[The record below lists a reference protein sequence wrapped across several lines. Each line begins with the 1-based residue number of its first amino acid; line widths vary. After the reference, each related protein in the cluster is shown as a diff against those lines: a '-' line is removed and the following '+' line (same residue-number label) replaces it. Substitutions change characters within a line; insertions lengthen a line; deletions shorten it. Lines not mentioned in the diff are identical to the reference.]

1 MPMFPVKKL
10 IVFGVAIELIVAL
23 TACVTSSPLTL
34 SETLKVST
42 DASQPLNAP
51 DNAMAARYRRA
62 EQRLPV
68 NLLAAVDN
76 LYFTPH
82 WLDDGGFWYALREN
96 SFPKSLSP
104 KNSASKKGIS
114 EKTSTTRYFRYHQN
128 TGTVPLFDEN
138 RLLQALNLGKRS
150 GDAPLEQL
158 SGLVVQKVELE
169 GKAEGKPEG
178 KPEWKKGAQITRLRV
193 RINDNDW
200 QCELS
205 NPYRCYYY
213 ANNTGQGSAGSVAGT
228 DSAAD
233 SAKQS
238 NGIVSPDGSWQI
250 LVKQHNLVL
259 HNQETGEL
267 QQLTEDGSA
276 EHAYATNSPNPK
288 TLFNQPE
295 GSVEPGKAGYWS
307 PDSRYFVTF
316 QLDLRHTGKLHL
328 QQSVTGKGL
337 RPRVYPYH
345 YPMAGDDQ
353 LIKGQLVVVSVTKQ
367 SVQRI
372 NTPALLQTYYGNPL
386 WGEFA
391 SNNKYYFVERER
403 GFHTFHLKE
412 LSPDTGIVRTLIT
425 ETNDKFIDP
434 WVQDFRVVPELD
446 RVFWTSERSGMQQLY
461 VYQLNALSPILES
474 TTAPAPVPK
483 TPGASLLRA
492 VTPAHLF
499 LRAIKGINTDKRQV
513 YFEGSGI
520 TANKYSNDPY
530 FRYLYRV
537 DFSGKN
543 LTRLTPEPMM
553 HNTQLAPDFA
563 TFTDSFSIVSTPPEH
578 VLRSTENGRI
588 LARLHTVD
596 NRSLLEQNGYVAP
609 QPFTVMAQDGSTPL
623 HGILYFPSDFDASKS
638 YPVIDDIYT
647 GPHGYFTPKTYGGP
661 LYAHAH
667 ALAELGFIVL
677 KMDGRGTGKRDRA
690 FHEYSYNNL
699 AGGADD
705 HVWALRKLA
714 ETRPYLD
721 LDRVGIYGFSAG
733 GYDTVR
739 AMYKYPDFFKVG
751 VSASGNHDFR
761 VDKAGW
767 NETWMGYPV
776 GAHWDEQ
783 SNLTDANQL
792 QGKLFLAHGEL
803 DENVHPAASLQLL
816 DKFIKANKDVD
827 FLLYPNMSHVLH
839 YHPHFVRTR
848 WDYFVRHLLGETP
861 PSHYRISSMPPP
873 GKQR

>member
-1 MPMFPVKKL
+1 MMNMFPVKKL
-10 IVFGVAIELIVAL
+10 IVFGVVMESIVAL
-23 TACVTSSPLTL
+23 TACVTSSPLSL

-42 DASQPLNAP
+42 NATP
-51 DNAMAARYRRA
+51 PVTSPNTPMLDRYRRA
-62 EQRLPV
+62 EKRLPV

-76 LYFTPH
+76 LYFTPV
-82 WLDDGGFWYALREN
+82 WLDDGGFWYALRE
-96 SFPKSLSP
+96 SSSP
-104 KNSASKKGIS
+104 ENIAS
-114 EKTSTTRYFRYHQN
+114 EKLTPEKSVPGTTRYFRYHQH
-128 TGTVPLFDEN
+128 TGSVPLFDEKQ
-138 RLLQALNLGKRS
+138 LVKALNLGKRS

-158 SGLVVQKVELE
+158 SGLVVQEVKIVQEA
-169 GKAEGKPEG
+169 KT
-178 KPEWKKGAQITRLRV
+178 AQHAQTTRLRV
-193 RINDNDW
+193 RVNNNEW

-205 NPYRCYYY
+205 NPYRCYHY
-213 ANNTGQGSAGSVAGT
+213 ANNAGQANADTGSR
-228 DSAAD
+228 AD
-233 SAKQS
+233 S
-238 NGIVSPDGSWQI
+238 NGLVSPDGAWQI
-250 LVKQHNLVL
+250 RVKQHNLVL
-259 HNQETGEL
+259 HNQKTGE
-267 QQLTEDGSA
+267 QRQLTEDGSA

-288 TLFNQPE
+288 ILFNQPE
-295 GSVEPGKAGYWS
+295 GSAEPGKAGYWS

-328 QQSVTGKGL
+328 QQSVTGNGL
-337 RPRVYPYH
+337 RPRVYPYY

-353 LIKGQLVVVSVTKQ
+353 LIKGELVVVNVAQQ

-412 LSPDTGIVRTLIT
+412 LSPDTGTVRTLIT
-425 ETNDKFIDP
+425 ETNSKFIDP

-446 RVFWTSERSGMQQLY
+446 LVFWTSERSGMQQLY
-461 VYQLNALSPILES
+461 LYQLNAQK
-474 TTAPAPVPK
+474 PAQAK
-483 TPGASLLRA
+483 PGASLLRA

-499 LRAIKGINTDKRQV
+499 MRAIKGIHTEKRQV

-520 TANKYSNDPY
+520 TANKHSNDPY

-537 DFSGKN
+537 GFNGEN
-543 LTRLTPEPMM
+543 LQLLTPEPMM
-553 HNTQLAPDFA
+553 HNTRPAPDFA
-563 TFTDSFSIVSTPPEH
+563 TFTDSFSTVTTPPEH
-578 VLRSTENGRI
+578 VVRSTEDGRI
-588 LARLHTVD
+588 LARLHKTD
-596 NRSLLEQNGYVAP
+596 NRLLLEENRYTAP

-623 HGILYFPSDFDASKS
+623 HGILYFPSDFKASKS

-647 GPHGYFTPKTYGGP
+647 GPHGYFTPKTYDDP
-661 LYAHAH
+661 LHAHAN

-677 KMDGRGTGKRDRA
+677 KMDGRGTGKRNRA

-783 SNLTDANQL
+783 SNLTDASQL

-816 DKFIKANKDVD
+816 NKFINANKDVD
-827 FLLYPNMSHVLH
+827 FLLYPNMGHVLH

-848 WDYFVRHLLGETP
+848 WDYFVRHLLGKTP
-861 PSHYRISSMPPP
+861 PAQYHISSMAPPE
-873 GKQR
+873 K